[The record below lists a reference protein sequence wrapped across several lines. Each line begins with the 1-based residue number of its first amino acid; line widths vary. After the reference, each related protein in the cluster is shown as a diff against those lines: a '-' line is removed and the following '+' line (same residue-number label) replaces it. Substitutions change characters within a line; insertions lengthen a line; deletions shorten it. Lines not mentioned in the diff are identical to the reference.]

1 MFGTIRKHQQWLW
14 VVIIAATIVS
24 FVAFFNPAQN
34 SLTGFFNG
42 GANYGRLDGKPISQD
57 ALRSFGRQAE
67 LLAHLR
73 FPDGTIPAG
82 FDVTALAYQRLFFDS
97 KLKEYGITVSD
108 EAVADWI
115 RQNLPKDQKTGQV
128 NYDAFVDTFLKR
140 FNFTETEFHQ
150 FARQE
155 VGVQQLQQVVVVP
168 GQLVTPREAQEE
180 FRHNNEQAIA
190 SGVFFSASNHVA
202 AVNLN
207 AGAIAQFFTNQMANY
222 RIPERTVISYVQ
234 WNADHYRTNA
244 EAALAKVPD
253 LAARIESAYQ
263 QRGADAFR
271 DKDGN
276 VMAKPAALLSIRQQA
291 VDSQALGEAARAARD
306 FANELYALEPVKPEN
321 LATVAAKYGLA
332 VQQTQPFSES
342 ERVAGLEDAPALLR
356 EAARLTPDQPFT
368 KPVEG
373 AHAVYLGAL
382 QRHLPSELPTLDSVR
397 ARVTADYRRV
407 KSIEAA
413 HAAGEAFGTAVNAA
427 LAQGKTFEAAAAAQN
442 ARVVELAPFSLV
454 TQSLPGLDPR
464 VGLAVI
470 KDTAFNLKPGAASRF
485 IQTPDG
491 GFVLFL
497 KERRP
502 VDAALVTA
510 GLKGFMEEQRQQRR
524 EEAFSAW
531 YQAEFKK
538 SGLEALL
545 KQRKGDPSP

>member
-24 FVAFFNPAQN
+24 FVAFFNPAQS
-34 SLTGFFNG
+34 SLSGYFG
-42 GANYGRLDGKPISQD
+42 GGENFGRLNGKPISRDVLQT
-57 ALRSFGRQAE
+57 FGRQAQLFARLQFGE
-67 LLAHLR
+67 GA
-73 FPDGTIPAG
+73 IPAG
-82 FDVTALAYQRLFFDS
+82 FDLNSYAYQRLFIDS
-97 KLKEYGITVSD
+97 KIKEYGITVSD
-108 EAVADWI
+108 ESVADWI

-128 NYDAFVDTFLKR
+128 NYDAFVDSFLKR
-140 FNFTETEFHQ
+140 YNFTETEFHQ

-155 VGVQQLQQVVVVP
+155 VGLQQLRQALAVS
-168 GQLVTPREAQEE
+168 GQLVTPREAEEE
-180 FRHNNEQAIA
+180 FRHANEQAVA

-202 AVNLN
+202 SVSLD
-207 AGAIAQFFTNQMANY
+207 AGAIAQFFTNQLANY

-234 WNADHYRTNA
+234 WNAEQYRTNA
-244 EAALAKVPD
+244 EAALAKLPD
-253 LAARIESAYQ
+253 LNTRLESVYQ

-276 VMAKPAALLSIRQQA
+276 VMAKAAALQSIRQQA
-291 VDSQALGEAARAARD
+291 SDGQALAEAARAARD

-321 LATVAAKYGLA
+321 LATVAAKYGLT
-332 VQQTQPFSES
+332 VQQSQPFSEF
-342 ERVAGLEDAPALLR
+342 ERAPGLEDAPALLR

-373 AHAVYLGAL
+373 TRAVYLGAL

-407 KSIEAA
+407 KSTEAA
-413 HAAGEAFGTAVNAA
+413 HAAGEAFATAISAA

-470 KDTAFNLKPGAASRF
+470 KDTAFNLKPGTASRF
-485 IQTPDG
+485 IQTADG

-502 VDAALVTA
+502 VDAALVKA
-510 GLKGFMEEQRQQRR
+510 GLNGYLEEQRQQRR
-524 EEAFSAW
+524 DEAFGAW
-531 YQAEFKK
+531 FQAEFKK

-545 KQRKGDPSP
+545 KKKGDPAL